1 MGPRR
6 RDLELRISLLGGV
19 LDRVAPPRLGRD
31 FRWLLSSALVNN
43 TGDGIVL
50 AAGPLLVAS
59 QTHDPFLVSLAVTF
73 DYLPWMLFGLIGGV
87 AADRFNRRL
96 LVIGANIVR
105 AVVLVGLVVT
115 IVTGTVSIVLVL
127 GAILV
132 LGTAEVFADSASS
145 TLMPSVVERDDL
157 VVGDARMQ
165 GAYILLNQLVAPPIG
180 AFLFAIGMALP
191 FATNAAAF
199 LLGAVLIS
207 RMSKSVGDVAAARS
221 GTRPHFIADLL
232 EGVRWL
238 AGHAAMR
245 TLAITIFTFNITF
258 GAAMGVLVLYAAQQ
272 LHMDAVGFGL
282 LTTAAAAGGVVAT
295 VSYVRLTQR
304 FSLSNIM
311 RVGLVVETLTHLTLA
326 LTTSPPVALAIMF
339 ASGVHGFT
347 WGATAT
353 TVRQRAVPNEL
364 LGRVGGVMRFAGF
377 GGLVIGTPIGGVI
390 AGQYGITAPFWFG
403 FAGSAILVVALWR
416 QFAHI
421 AHD

>member
-1 MGPRR
+1 MGLPGP
-6 RDLELRISLLGGV
+6 LLRLVNVI
-19 LDRVAPPRLGRD
+19 APPRLGRD

-43 TGDGIVL
+43 AGDGIVL

-59 QTHDPFLVSLAVTF
+59 LTHDPFLVSLALTF
-73 DYLPWMLFGLIGGV
+73 DYLPWLLFALIGGV

-96 LVIGANIVR
+96 LVIGANLAR
-105 AVVLVGLVVT
+105 ALVLALLVAT
-115 IVTGTVSIVLVL
+115 IANGTVNIALVL
-127 GAILV
+127 GAIL
-132 LGTAEVFADSASS
+132 LMGTAEVFADSASS
-145 TLMPSVVERDDL
+145 TLMPSIVDRADL
-157 VVGDARMQ
+157 AVGNARMQ
-165 GAYILLNQLVAPPIG
+165 GAFILLNQLVAPPIG
-180 AFLFAIGMALP
+180 AFLFAVGMALP

-207 RMSKSVGDVAAARS
+207 RISASVGDVARTQP
-221 GTRPHFIADLL
+221 GDRPHFVADLV
-232 EGVRWL
+232 EGLRWL

-245 TLAITIFTFNITF
+245 TLAITIFTFNVTF

-295 VSYVRLTQR
+295 VGYGALTRR
-304 FSLSNIM
+304 FSLGNIM
-311 RVGLVVETLTHLTLA
+311 RVGLLVETLTHLTLA
-326 LTTSPPVALAIMF
+326 LTTVPIVALAIMF

-353 TVRQRAVPNEL
+353 TVRQRVVPNEL
-364 LGRVGGVMRFAGF
+364 LGRVGGVMRFAGY
-377 GGLVIGTPIGGVI
+377 GGLVIGTPIGGLI
-390 AGQYGITAPFWFG
+390 AGQYGIAAPFWFG
-403 FAGSAILVVALWR
+403 FVGSAILVVLLWR

>member
-1 MGPRR
+1 
-6 RDLELRISLLGGV
+6 
-19 LDRVAPPRLGRD
+19 LGRD
-31 FRWLLSSALVNN
+31 FRWLLSSSLVNN
-43 TGDGIVL
+43 AGDGIVL

-59 QTHDPFLVSLAVTF
+59 QTHDPFLVSLAVMF
-73 DYLPWMLFGLIGGV
+73 DYLPWMLFGLVGGV

-96 LVIGANIVR
+96 LVIGANLVR
-105 AVVLVGLVVT
+105 ALVLAGLVLT
-115 IVTGTVSIVLVL
+115 IATGSVSITLVL
-127 GAILV
+127 LAILA

-145 TLMPSVVERDDL
+145 TLLPSVVKRDDL
-157 VVGDARMQ
+157 ALGNSRLQ
-165 GAYILLNQLVAPPIG
+165 GAYITTNQLVAPPIG

-191 FATNAAAF
+191 FATNAVAF

-207 RMSKSVGDVAAARS
+207 RISKSVGGVAARS
-221 GTRPHFIADLL
+221 GERPHFVADLV

-245 TLAITIFTFNITF
+245 TLAITIFTFNVTF
-258 GAAMGVLVLYAAQQ
+258 GAAMGVLVLYAAQR
-272 LHMDAVGFGL
+272 LNMDAVGFGL

-304 FSLSNIM
+304 FSLGNIM

-326 LTTSPPVALAIMF
+326 LTTSPLIALAIMF

-347 WGATAT
+347 WGATAN

-364 LGRVGGVMRFAGF
+364 LGRVGGAMRFAGM
-377 GGLVIGTPIGGVI
+377 GGMVIGTPIGGLI
-390 AGQYGITAPFWFG
+390 ASQYGITAPFWFG
-403 FAGSAILVVALWR
+403 FVGSAVLVVLLWR